1 MTAALQLRPPRAPGH
16 RVGGRFILRERLGR
30 GATATVW
37 RAWDELEAREVALKV
52 LTGGADVDEPTR
64 RRFLREVL
72 AAQAVPHPAVIQVYA
87 AGADPVEGAWIA
99 TKLYRGPTLAERL
112 TERTGAWSVD
122 EVAAVA
128 LPLLDGLAAAH
139 ERGVLHRDLKP
150 ENVVL
155 HEEDDALRPVL
166 LDFGGAKVLTL
177 NDPLTLTGS
186 VFGTPLYLS
195 PEQARDTRAVDARTD
210 VWAFGVLLYRLLVGV
225 VPFDAPNLAALIA
238 KVNHALPRS
247 PASMGVA
254 PAVSSVVLRCLEKD
268 PDARYPDAR
277 ALQRDLCAALGLAPD
292 AGAPGG
298 AEITAA
304 RVVPAAEAAATIRP
318 IAFAASLVSIP
329 AANDTRPTIPSDSAL
344 LMPPAPPRGSV
355 PPEYFGVRV
364 TPLRAPPPDLVRAAR
379 RMERHQ
385 RASRARL
392 QVVET
397 QDPALPP
404 LLLLRPGA
412 RHVVGLIAAVAA
424 ALLSAYGLVQAL
436 G

>member
-16 RVGGRFILRERLGR
+16 RVGGRFVLRERLGR

-52 LTGGADVDEPTR
+52 LTAGVDADEPTR

-72 AAQAVPHPAVIQVYA
+72 AAQAVPHPAVIRVYA
-87 AGADPVEGAWIA
+87 AGADTAEGAWIA

-112 TERTGAWSVD
+112 TERTGAWGVD

-128 LPLLDGLAAAH
+128 LPLIDGLAAAH

-150 ENVVL
+150 ENVIL
-155 HEEDDALRPVL
+155 HEEDGVLRPVL
-166 LDFGGAKVLTL
+166 LDFGGAKVLSL

-225 VPFDAPNLAALIA
+225 APFDAPNLAALIA
-238 KVNHALPRS
+238 KVHHALPRS
-247 PASMGVA
+247 PASLGVA
-254 PAVSSVVLRCLEKD
+254 PAVSAVVLRCLEKD

-277 ALQRDLCAALGLAPD
+277 ALQRALCAALGLAPN

-298 AEITAA
+298 GEIPAA

-329 AANDTRPTIPSDSAL
+329 AANDTRPSATSDSAL
-344 LMPPAPPRGSV
+344 LVPPAPPRGSV
-355 PPEYFGVRV
+355 PPEFFGARV

-379 RMERHQ
+379 RMERHH
-385 RASRARL
+385 RASAPRLVVVDAR
-392 QVVET
+392 ES
-397 QDPALPP
+397 APP
-404 LLLLRPGA
+404 LLLLRPRA
-412 RHVVGLIAAVAA
+412 HHVAGLLAAVLA
-424 ALLSAYGLVQAL
+424 ALLGAYLTVRAL